1 MRRRRRFSDGN
12 FAAVAPTIGDSPPRF
27 EPAEG
32 VTAGELDEILQ
43 KKELTPREVMV
54 IRQSMVQVTT
64 SRILASESCRWQFPM
79 LTSPLGAALAAC
91 QDGHDH
97 TTARALRP
105 MSSFLYCSLNFS
117 RDPNNRGSLEHV

>member
-32 VTAGELDEILQ
+32 VTAGELEEILQ

-64 SRILASESCRWQFPM
+64 SRILASEPCGLQGLI
-79 LTSPLGAALAAC
+79 LTSSLGEALGVC
-91 QDGHDH
+91 EDGHDH
-97 TTARALRP
+97 IITARALRP
-105 MSSFLYCSLNFS
+105 MLSFPYCSLNFS
-117 RDPNNRGSLEHV
+117 RDPNN